1 MVAGLLADLQLEELA
16 LALEV
21 TAGIFSYM
29 EGTPNLQI

>member
-1 MVAGLLADLQLEELA
+1 MVAGLLADLQLELA